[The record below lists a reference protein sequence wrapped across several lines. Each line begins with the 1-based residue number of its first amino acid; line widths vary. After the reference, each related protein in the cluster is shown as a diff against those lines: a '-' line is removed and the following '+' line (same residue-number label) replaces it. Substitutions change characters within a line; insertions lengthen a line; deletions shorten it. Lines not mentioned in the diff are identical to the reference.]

1 MPWTIKDIV
10 NQLKLNPNSVIST
23 SITYN
28 GKSYHVTV
36 HIKENS
42 KTDMKSLYVS
52 IFPSDKEVQH
62 EIITELLK
70 LNVLDEHKRGND
82 KNASEK

>member
-1 MPWTIKDIV
+1 MSWTIKDIA

-23 SITYN
+23 PITYN
-28 GKSYHVTV
+28 DKSYHVTV
-36 HIKENS
+36 RIKEDR
-42 KTDMKSLYVS
+42 KTSMKSLYVS
-52 IFPSDKEVQH
+52 IFPSNKEVQH